1 MYSVPVGDEQSA
13 LCNALSQDR
22 FPHCLEEKTSQSL
35 EKGTAGKL
43 SLPIRPQAFVSPVCR
58 TCTWGRALCLFVFEE
73 DPCCAHSEVPT
84 MTVTTTELETS

>member
-13 LCNALSQDR
+13 LCNALSQDPPSSR

-43 SLPIRPQAFVSPVCR
+43 SLPIRPQAFVSPTCR
-58 TCTWGRALCLFVFEE
+58 TYAWGRALCLFVFEE

-84 MTVTTTELETS
+84 MTATTAE